1 MHRILAIGAAT
12 VLALALS
19 GEAAAWSWPADG
31 AVLRPFTLGT
41 DAYAAGQHRG
51 IDVAGA
57 DGSAVK
63 APTAGVVT
71 FAGSLP
77 TYGRGVTILS
87 ADGYAVT
94 LVHLGTIEVG
104 KGATVGEGD
113 AVGTMGASG
122 TPEQD
127 VPSVHLGIR
136 RAAEEEGYVDPLGLL
151 PPRAAPVPAPSPP
164 PTPEPAPAPGPAPAP
179 AAVRTPAPPA
189 PSPAVTPTPAP
200 VTPAVTGTAPAVSAE
215 ATAPSSASPLVASPE
230 RGAEPSLTP
239 VRQAAPQAGVTITS
253 SSTPTVAQAGGDSA
267 GRAALEGPVAASTP
281 FHVGEPT
288 HRSGAV
294 STRVASTP
302 AVARGHQ
309 IAPRAPVVAAAR
321 AVAPVGP
328 APAVRSETVRPVVHA
343 ATTSEAL
350 GRARNTPARSVPHE
364 RPDRMRSAAAPVVR
378 HRPLIHAAAAAPD
391 APRPLHAREQRRE
404 PSVAAGGV
412 DLRRLVAG
420 IALVALLA
428 AAVGRRVARRIGM
441 DGAVLH
447 HHADLL
453 RQLDAAHRPRLHD
466 RGRGRL
472 RSPSATART

>member
-12 VLALALS
+12 VLALAHS

-113 AVGTMGASG
+113 AVGAMGASG

-151 PPRAAPVPAPSPP
+151 PPRAAPAPAPAPP

-179 AAVRTPAPPA
+179 AAAETAG
-189 PSPAVTPTPAP
+189 AVP
-200 VTPAVTGTAPAVSAE
+200 V
-215 ATAPSSASPLVASPE
+215 TAPSSAM
-230 RGAEPSLTP
+230 
-239 VRQAAPQAGVTITS
+239 
-253 SSTPTVAQAGGDSA
+253 
-267 GRAALEGPVAASTP
+267 
-281 FHVGEPT
+281 
-288 HRSGAV
+288 
-294 STRVASTP
+294 
-302 AVARGHQ
+302 
-309 IAPRAPVVAAAR
+309 PRAGSPRRVPSAQ
-321 AVAPVGP
+321 P
-328 APAVRSETVRPVVHA
+328 RP
-343 ATTSEAL
+343 
-350 GRARNTPARSVPHE
+350 PARC
-364 RPDRMRSAAAPVVR
+364 R
-378 HRPLIHAAAAAPD
+378 
-391 APRPLHAREQRRE
+391 
-404 PSVAAGGV
+404 
-412 DLRRLVAG
+412 
-420 IALVALLA
+420 
-428 AAVGRRVARRIGM
+428 
-441 DGAVLH
+441 
-447 HHADLL
+447 
-453 RQLDAAHRPRLHD
+453 
-466 RGRGRL
+466 
-472 RSPSATART
+472 